1 MNLARLEKGESI
13 KDVLGPDNPEPKS
26 PARKFFCNVKVQS
39 IAIVIGFFIVLFF
52 GVRRYGKY
60 AHRIPW
66 LVNRLTLQKGTI
78 TCFRNLTS
86 KKLNFDS
93 QKILVR
99 IYFTIQLRID
109 VLY

>member
-26 PARKFFCNVKVQS
+26 PARKFFGNVKVQS

-86 KKLNFDS
+86 KKIKF
-93 QKILVR
+93 
-99 IYFTIQLRID
+99 
-109 VLY
+109 